1 MMRSKRIKSEMSNNK
16 MNSLAYELIAS
27 MRIDG
32 LPHIFFSRLQLTK
45 LAWAFFML
53 SSFSFCCF
61 LITQSVAEFMK
72 FEVDTKVILRSEV
85 KSRFPTISI
94 CHMFPL
100 NTDYALKLF
109 NESHVDVDPE
119 PYRSLLTLELLHKQN
134 TSSYFTLAQKKAMF
148 DVDGFVFSCTFPAN
162 KPCNMSQLRT
172 LFFPWYGTCVQ
183 FNSGYDK
190 HDNQI
195 PIYDAH
201 VGGTHDTLANEVY
214 VGLPDQLSTTIPIR
228 EVYVFVAEAN
238 DDPFK
243 KPSTVTLSP
252 GFETHLV
259 LKKNVFSQYNTWP
272 YLYSTCN
279 VNADGTLLQPIKDRT
294 LFDYA
299 LSTNFTYSQD
309 SCLLYCFQHYNIQ
322 KCACAA
328 SWDNYRIDGSYE
340 KCLTSEER
348 ECAHNFYYN
357 EFNVG
362 DFIIENC
369 LDKCPLE
376 CILERFDIY
385 QSISALPDLASF
397 EKKLSTNPILVS
409 HYSNQT
415 DFRENLWS
423 NVVKFSVSYDTLS
436 YMEVI
441 EEAKISSYTLLAS
454 LGGHFHLCFGMSLL
468 SFVEI
473 IDIFLQLVC
482 FNLLE

>member
-1 MMRSKRIKSEMSNNK
+1 MSINR
-16 MNSLAYELIAS
+16 MNSLAKYELIAS
-27 MRIDG
+27 IRIDV
-32 LPHIFFSRLQLTK
+32 LSQIIFSRLQLTK
-45 LAWAFFML
+45 LAWTFFML
-53 SSFSFCCF
+53 SAFSFCCF
-61 LITQSVAEFMK
+61 LITHSVAEYTK
-72 FEVDTKVILRSEV
+72 FHVDTKVSLRSEL

-94 CHMFPL
+94 CSMYPL
-100 NTDYALKLF
+100 NTDYYLHLF
-109 NESHVDVDPE
+109 NEAHVNVDSD
-119 PYRSLLTLELLHKQN
+119 PYYSLLTLELLHKQN
-134 TSSYFTLAQKKAMF
+134 TGSYFTAAQKKAMF
-148 DVDGFVFSCTFPAN
+148 DVDGFVISCTFPEN
-162 KPCNMSQLRT
+162 KPCNMSQLRHF
-172 LFFPWYGTCVQ
+172 FFPLYLNCVQ

-190 HDNQI
+190 YDNRV

-201 VGGTHDTLANEVY
+201 VGGTHDTLAIEVY
-214 VGLPDQLSTTIPIR
+214 IGLPDQLSQAISTR
-228 EVYVFVAEAN
+228 QVYVYVTEAN

-243 KPSTVTLSP
+243 KPAAITLTP
-252 GFETHLV
+252 GFETQLV
-259 LKKNVFSQYNTWP
+259 LKKNVFSQYNAWP

-279 VNADGTLLQPIKDRT
+279 VNADGTLIQPIEDRT

-328 SWDNYRIDGSYE
+328 SWDNYRNDGSYE
-340 KCLTSEER
+340 KCLTPEER
-348 ECAHNFYYN
+348 KCSHNFYYK

-362 DFIIENC
+362 DFIVNNC

-376 CILERFDIY
+376 CNLERFDIY
-385 QSISALPDLASF
+385 QSVNAHPDPASL
-397 EKKLSTNPILVS
+397 EKKLRTNPILLS

-415 DFRENLWS
+415 DFRENLLF
-423 NVVKFSVSYDTLS
+423 NVVKFSVSYDTLA

-441 EEAKISSYTLLAS
+441 EEAKMSSYTLLAS

-482 FNLLE
+482 FHQPE